1 MKSNVG
7 CWRRRLVVLAVAT
20 SWLTGCVTAGFD
32 ANGVAACPPVVE
44 YSREF
49 QARAAEELNSLT
61 DGSAIAEMLSDY
73 TVMRDQARA
82 CR

>member
-1 MKSNVG
+1 MMSIAG
-7 CWRRRLVVLAVAT
+7 WSTRQLVALAIAT
-20 SWLTGCVTAGFD
+20 SLLSSWRDVGSETGGFGTC
-32 ANGVAACPPVVE
+32 APVVE
-44 YSREF
+44 YSREV
-49 QARAAEELNSLT
+49 QVRAAEELNSLP